1 MKMIISS
8 KLVTKVFL
16 YSINL
21 DNKSSPGGECCG
33 GGVFQTLILGFDPRW
48 IGIAYD
54 DEGSFFTVMF
64 SVKTWQE
71 DATIARKL
79 VWSERLEQTLGLTI
93 TYDRTAQSDKN
104 IQI

>member
-54 DEGSFFTVMF
+54 DEIQPRGPEVHSVPRSFLTVMF
-64 SVKTWQE
+64 SVKT
-71 DATIARKL
+71 
-79 VWSERLEQTLGLTI
+79 
-93 TYDRTAQSDKN
+93 
-104 IQI
+104 